1 MVLGMRK
8 EITCEKKSGGESKD
22 IEGIIEGSIRIGEEE
37 WKILGVY
44 VNKDIE
50 RKIKVLRDWW
60 DTGRDEKIIVGG
72 DFNARTGR
80 EGGEVRQEEDEG
92 EGCRESK
99 DKKVNGEGRKLIRTL
114 GELGLEI
121 MNGGIEGDERGEYTY
136 IGQRGRTV
144 IDYVIGDKRT
154 REGIESMVIEER
166 VESDHLSVVL
176 TMKKGQKEK
185 EREIRKKDKKG
196 AQRVEWGRE
205 GKEKFRR
212 LTKELRRA
220 LRKWKEGKE
229 EEEGYRRMKNK
240 YKKLCEEKKE
250 QEREKI
256 LMEAG
261 KARTEGKV

>member
-1 MVLGMRK
+1 MRK
-8 EITCEKKSGGESKD
+8 EITCEKKSEGESKD
-22 IEGIIEGSIRIGEEE
+22 IEGIIEGR
-37 WKILGVY
+37 
-44 VNKDIE
+44 
-50 RKIKVLRDWW
+50 
-60 DTGRDEKIIVGG
+60 RDERLIVGG

-166 VESDHLSVVL
+166 VESDHLPVVL

-212 LTKELRRA
+212 LTEEIEVTGEEIGERLGELE
-220 LRKWKEGKE
+220 RKIKSVIE
-229 EEEGYRRMKNK
+229 EIRS
-240 YKKLCEEKKE
+240 
-250 QEREKI
+250 
-256 LMEAG
+256 
-261 KARTEGKV
+261 TEGMKESKGEDGGIRNA